1 MPTTPLFP
9 VPEGLE
15 MTSISDTPKELLVS
29 VISHRASSP
38 CPQCATPSSA
48 IHSSYQRHPR
58 DLPCVGRP
66 IRLVFTVR
74 KFFCRNPDC
83 SRKVFAERLPDFI
96 AASSRLTKR
105 LRTSVQDIGFAT
117 CGKGGEKLGNK
128 LGIPISD
135 ASLLWSLFLVPLP
148 ASGQVRVVGVD
159 DWSWRRGKRF
169 GSILVNLETHKIID
183 LLADREAES
192 VKRWLAAHPE
202 VEIVS
207 RDRGGVYIDG
217 ATWGAPQAIQV
228 ADRWH
233 LLSNLGD
240 AVEEFLIRA
249 HIRLQEPALESS
261 ASQETLDK
269 PLSSFSATPASQRKS
284 QARLLRKWKLYERV
298 QELHAAGMSLR
309 KIGEELGLAR
319 NTVRKYFRQAPEPPL
334 PTPRPLR
341 ASQLDPYEDYLLER
355 WSQGE
360 RNAAQL
366 YREICQRGYR
376 GAATMVRAYIGHL
389 RTTTAD
395 GSAPRS
401 RKERAKALSPRA
413 LRWLLTHKREDLEQ
427 EEQTRLA
434 QLLNLSPEVQAIY
447 DLLQAFLSMVRERKH
462 QKLRPW
468 MGQAE
473 RSGLPELKSF
483 VAGIERDYDAV
494 HAALRLP
501 WSQGVTEGKVNK
513 LKTLKRVMYGRAGFA
528 LLRQRLLHDA

>member
-9 VPEGLE
+9 LPEGLE
-15 MTSISDTPKELLVS
+15 LTSISQTAEELLVH
-29 VISHRASSP
+29 VISHRSSSP

-48 IHSSYQRHPR
+48 IHSSYCRHPR

-66 IRLVFTVR
+66 IRLLFTVR
-74 KFFCRNPDC
+74 KFFCRNPNC
-83 SRKVFAERLPDFI
+83 SCKVFAERLPDFI
-96 AASSRLTKR
+96 EASSRLTKR
-105 LRTSVQDIGFAT
+105 LRASVQDIGFAT
-117 CGKGGEKLGNK
+117 CGKGGEQLSDKLGM
-128 LGIPISD
+128 GISD
-135 ASLLWSLFLVPLP
+135 ATLLWSLFLVPLP
-148 ASGQVRVVGVD
+148 EVGKVRVIGVD

-169 GSILVNLETHKIID
+169 GTILVNLETHKIVD

-202 VEIVS
+202 VEMVS
-207 RDRGGVYIDG
+207 RDRGGVYIEG
-217 ATWGAPQAIQV
+217 ATLGAPQATQV

-249 HIRLQEPALESS
+249 RIRLPEPVTESP
-261 ASQETLDK
+261 ASQETLNT
-269 PLSSFSATPASQRKS
+269 PLSSFSATPACQRKS
-284 QARLLRKWKLYERV
+284 QARLLRKWKLYQRV
-298 QELHAAGMSLR
+298 QELHVTGMSLR
-309 KIGEELGLAR
+309 KIGEELSLAR
-319 NTVRKYFRQAPEPPL
+319 NTVRKYFRQPPEPPL

-366 YREICQRGYR
+366 YREISERGFP
-376 GAATMVRAYIGHL
+376 GSTSIVRAYMAHL
-389 RTTTAD
+389 RTTTAN

-401 RKERAKALSPRA
+401 RKERAKAISPRS
-413 LRWLLTHKREDLEQ
+413 LRWLLTRKREDLEKEDQ
-427 EEQTRLA
+427 ARLD
-434 QLLNLSPEVQAIY
+434 QLLSLSSEVPAVY
-447 DLLQAFLSMVRERKH
+447 ALLQAFMRMVRERKY
-462 QKLRPW
+462 KELRSW
-468 MGQAE
+468 MEQAI
-473 RSGLPELKSF
+473 RSGIPELKSF